1 MAGRVKT
8 AANEPLGEF
17 SFPAARVLVA
27 LKREFEGMPDITR
40 IIYSIRRRR
49 QALPYCRTLSVPGA
63 GERVRHGLRG
73 AALYVGLILGLLLIQ
88 ACRSGE
94 ESMGA
99 AAMPVHVEAA
109 PVKVAELNQEIPA
122 VGSLSSPQETVV
134 APQIDGRAVLL
145 NIAQGQVR
153 QRGTVLAR
161 LDDSIQKAALA
172 AAEATLTN
180 ARGVYERD
188 RQVVKTGGVSEQQ
201 LQSDETAVQQAEAQL
216 AQAQVNL
223 QYTSIRAPFTGALG
237 MRQVS
242 LGAYLKAGD
251 AIVSIRQMDPLFLD
265 FELPQQT
272 IGRIMPGQKANFA
285 VPGLTGEFEGAV
297 TTIDPALDADSR
309 NIHVQATVPNPKLLL
324 KPGMF
329 AHVRLIVGTK
339 PDTLFVPAQAIVPE
353 GDARYVWVVAPED
366 KAEQRSVEVGV
377 FQNNWVEIISGLK
390 PTDRVITAGVQKL
403 YPGAKLI
410 VSAYQPI
417 HNQRLDLTN
426 PQENSAS

>member
-1 MAGRVKT
+1 M
-8 AANEPLGEF
+8 
-17 SFPAARVLVA
+17 S
-27 LKREFEGMPDITR
+27 R
-40 IIYSIRRRR
+40 IICFIRRCR
-49 QALPYCRTLSVPGA
+49 QVPPYCRALIVPGA
-63 GERVRHGLRG
+63 DEKVRRGLRG
-73 AALYVGLILGLLLIQ
+73 AAICVGLILGLLLMQ
-88 ACRSGE
+88 ACRSQE

-109 PVKVAELNQEIPA
+109 PVKVAALHQEIPA

-134 APQIDGRAVLL
+134 APQIDGRVVSLD
-145 NIAQGQVR
+145 IAQGQVL
-153 QRGTVLAR
+153 QRGTILAR

-180 ARGVYERD
+180 ARDVYERD

-216 AQAQVNL
+216 AEAQVNL
-223 QYTSIRAPFTGALG
+223 QYTTIRAPFTGALG

-251 AIVSIRQMDPLFLD
+251 AIVRIRQLDPLFLD

-272 IGRIMPGQKANFA
+272 IGRIMSGQKANFA
-285 VPGLTGEFEGAV
+285 VPGLAGEFEGAV

-309 NIHVQATVPNPKLLL
+309 NVHIQATVPNPKQLL

-339 PDTLFVPAQAIVPE
+339 TDTLFVPAQAIVPE

-366 KAEQRSVEVGV
+366 KAEQRSVKVGV
-377 FQNNWVEIISGLK
+377 FQDNWVEIISGLK
-390 PTDRVITAGVQKL
+390 PADRVITAGVQKL

-426 PQENSAS
+426 PQENGAS

>member
-1 MAGRVKT
+1 M
-8 AANEPLGEF
+8 
-17 SFPAARVLVA
+17 S
-27 LKREFEGMPDITR
+27 R
-40 IIYSIRRRR
+40 IICPPQRCL
-49 QALPYCRTLSVPGA
+49 QADPYCRALSVRKA
-63 GERVRHGLRG
+63 GEGVYNGLHG
-73 AALYVGLILGLLLIQ
+73 AMLYVGLILGLLLIQ
-88 ACRSGE
+88 ACQSRE

-109 PVKVAELNQEIPA
+109 AVKIAELQQELPA

-134 APQIDGRAVLL
+134 APQIAGRVVALD
-145 NIAQGQVR
+145 IAQGQVLPR
-153 QRGTVLAR
+153 ETILAR

-172 AAEATLTN
+172 EAEATLTN
-180 ARGVYERD
+180 ARGVFERD

-201 LQSDETAVQQAEAQL
+201 LQSDETAVQQAGAQL
-216 AQAQVNL
+216 AQAQINL
-223 QYTSIRAPFTGALG
+223 QYTSIRAPFTGMLG

-251 AIVSIRQMDPLFLD
+251 AIVRIRQMDPLFLD

-272 IGRIMPGQKANFA
+272 TGRIMPGQKANFA
-285 VPGLTGEFEGAV
+285 VPGLAVEFEGTV
-297 TTIDPALDADSR
+297 TTIDPALDPDSR

-329 AHVRLIVGTK
+329 AYVRLIVGTK
-339 PDTLFVPAQAIVPE
+339 PETLFVPAQAVFPE
-353 GDARYVWVVAPED
+353 GDVRYVWVVAPED

-377 FQNNWVEIISGLK
+377 YQNNWVEIISGLK
-390 PTDRVITAGVQKL
+390 PADRVVTAGVQKI

-410 VSAYQPI
+410 VSSYQLI

-426 PQENSAS
+426 PQENRAS

>member
-1 MAGRVKT
+1 MSR
-8 AANEPLGEF
+8 
-17 SFPAARVLVA
+17 
-27 LKREFEGMPDITR
+27 IT
-40 IIYSIRRRR
+40 YSIRSRR
-49 QALPYCRTLSVPGA
+49 QAPPYCRTLFVSGG

-73 AALYVGLILGLLLIQ
+73 AAFYVGLILGLLLLL
-88 ACRSGE
+88 ACRSRE

-109 PVKVAELNQEIPA
+109 AVKVAELQQEIPA

-134 APQIDGRAVLL
+134 APQIDGRVVALD
-145 NIAQGQVR
+145 IAQGQVLP
-153 QRGTVLAR
+153 RGTILAR

-180 ARGVYERD
+180 AHGVYARD

-223 QYTSIRAPFTGALG
+223 QYTTIRAPFTGALG

-251 AIVSIRQMDPLFLD
+251 AIVRIRQMDPLFLD

-285 VPGLTGEFEGAV
+285 APGLTDEFEGAV
-297 TTIDPALDADSR
+297 TTIDPAVDAESR
-309 NIHVQATVPNPKLLL
+309 NVHVQATVPNPKLLL

-329 AHVRLIVGTK
+329 ARVRLIVGTK

-390 PTDRVITAGVQKL
+390 PADRVITAGVQKL

-426 PQENSAS
+426 PLENSAS

>member
-1 MAGRVKT
+1 
-8 AANEPLGEF
+8 
-17 SFPAARVLVA
+17 
-27 LKREFEGMPDITR
+27 MPR
-40 IIYSIRRRR
+40 IIYSNRRCR
-49 QALPYCRTLSVPGA
+49 QAPSHCRALSVPEA
-63 GERVRHGLRG
+63 GERVGRGLWG
-73 AALYVGLILGLLLIQ
+73 VVLYVGLILGLLLVQ
-88 ACRSGE
+88 ACRSRE
-94 ESMGA
+94 ATMGA
-99 AAMPVHVEAA
+99 AAMSVHVEAA
-109 PVKVAELNQEIPA
+109 PVKVAELHQEIPA

-134 APQIDGRAVLL
+134 APQIDGRVVSLD
-145 NIAQGQVR
+145 IAQGQVL
-153 QRGTVLAR
+153 QRGTTLAR

-180 ARGVYERD
+180 ARDVYERD

-216 AQAQVNL
+216 AEAQVNL
-223 QYTSIRAPFTGALG
+223 QYTTIRAPFTGALG

-251 AIVSIRQMDPLFLD
+251 AIVRIRQLDPLFLD

-285 VPGLTGEFEGAV
+285 VPGLTGEFEGTV

-309 NIHVQATVPNPKLLL
+309 NVHVQATVPNLRLLL

-329 AHVRLIVGTK
+329 ARVRLIVGTK

-366 KAEQRSVEVGV
+366 KAEQRRVEVGV
-377 FQNNWVEIISGLK
+377 FQNNWVEIKAGLK
-390 PTDRVITAGVQKL
+390 PADRVITAGVQKL

-410 VSAYQPI
+410 VSSYQPI

>member
-1 MAGRVKT
+1 MA
-8 AANEPLGEF
+8 
-17 SFPAARVLVA
+17 
-27 LKREFEGMPDITR
+27 R
-40 IIYSIRRRR
+40 ILDSIRKCMKTVPYIP
-49 QALPYCRTLSVPGA
+49 ALPVPEGDKKSCI
-63 GERVRHGLRG
+63 GLQG
-73 AALYVGLILGLLLIQ
+73 KVLYIGLILAVLLILS
-88 ACRSGE
+88 CRSRE
-94 ESMGA
+94 ESTGA
-99 AAMPVHVEAA
+99 VAMPVQVEAA
-109 PVKVAELNQEIPA
+109 RVKVAELQQEIPA

-134 APQIDGRAVLL
+134 APQIDGRVVSLD
-145 NIAQGQVR
+145 IAQGKVL
-153 QRGTVLAR
+153 QRGTILAR

-172 AAEATLTN
+172 AAQATLNN

-188 RQVVKTGGVSEQQ
+188 RRVLKTGGVSEQQ

-223 QYTSIRAPFTGALG
+223 QYTTIRAPFTGALG

-251 AIVSIRQMDPLFLD
+251 AIVSIRQLDPLFLD

-272 IGRIMPGQKANFA
+272 VGRILPGQKASFV
-285 VPGLTGEFEGAV
+285 VPGLSGEFQGTV
-297 TTIDPALDADSR
+297 TTIDPALDAASR
-309 NIHVQATVPNPKLLL
+309 NVHVQATVPNPKLLL

-329 AHVRLIVGTK
+329 THVRLVVGTK

-353 GDARYVWVVAPED
+353 GDARYVWIVGPDD

-377 FQNNWVEIISGLK
+377 YRNNWVEILSGLK
-390 PTDRVITAGVQKL
+390 PADRVVTAGVQKL
-403 YPGAKLI
+403 YPGAKLN

>member
-1 MAGRVKT
+1 MA
-8 AANEPLGEF
+8 
-17 SFPAARVLVA
+17 
-27 LKREFEGMPDITR
+27 R
-40 IIYSIRRRR
+40 ILDSIRKCMKTVPYIP
-49 QALPYCRTLSVPGA
+49 ALPVPEGDKKSCI
-63 GERVRHGLRG
+63 GLQG
-73 AALYVGLILGLLLIQ
+73 KVLYIGLILAVLLILS
-88 ACRSGE
+88 CRSRE
-94 ESMGA
+94 ESTGA
-99 AAMPVHVEAA
+99 VAMPVQVEAA
-109 PVKVAELNQEIPA
+109 RVKVAELQQEIPA

-134 APQIDGRAVLL
+134 APQIAGRVVSLD
-145 NIAQGQVR
+145 IAQGQVL
-153 QRGTVLAR
+153 QRGTILAR

-172 AAEATLTN
+172 AAQATLNN

-188 RQVVKTGGVSEQQ
+188 RRVLKTGGVSEQQ
-201 LQSDETAVQQAEAQL
+201 LQSDETAVQQAEAQM

-223 QYTSIRAPFTGALG
+223 QYTAIRAPFTGALG

-251 AIVSIRQMDPLFLD
+251 AIVSIRQLDPLFLD

-272 IGRIMPGQKANFA
+272 VGRILPGQKASFV
-285 VPGLTGEFEGAV
+285 VPGLSGEFQGTV
-297 TTIDPALDADSR
+297 TTIDPALDAASR
-309 NIHVQATVPNPKLLL
+309 NVHVQATVPNPKLLL

-329 AHVRLIVGTK
+329 THVRLVVGTK

-353 GDARYVWVVAPED
+353 GDARYVWIVGPDD

-377 FQNNWVEIISGLK
+377 YRNNWVEILSGLK
-390 PTDRVITAGVQKL
+390 PADRVVTAGVQKL
-403 YPGAKLI
+403 YPGAKLN